1 MSGKAPSRSAR
12 IMQPSAIAAVLRVMW
27 QRQDMRLEARPGLKQ
42 RHNINDLRCLSLGF
56 SATVCCGVPRM
67 MANLIL
73 QARVGRHGRSRV
85 MDASTE
91 DALKA
96 IITGIAAAEVTGGSL
111 IHEIANSLTLAAAV
125 NRDVG
130 DSVTADELTRLAR
143 WARRDA

>member
-1 MSGKAPSRSAR
+1 
-12 IMQPSAIAAVLRVMW
+12 
-27 QRQDMRLEARPGLKQ
+27 
-42 RHNINDLRCLSLGF
+42 
-56 SATVCCGVPRM
+56 
-67 MANLIL
+67 
-73 QARVGRHGRSRV
+73 

-125 NRDVG
+125 NKDVG

-143 WARRDA
+143 WAQRDA